1 MRRSVVI
8 TSLYPLIGATLT
20 LALVGVIVLC
30 AGCGQA
36 IGSSNS
42 PQVGMPSSPT
52 PTQSVQ
58 AGQPTQGQ
66 VTLTLDKQRYAMG
79 DTIAVTIHNG
89 LSTTIW
95 AADHQTSCTV
105 LTAERQQDGQW
116 HAVGDCRLMTPTV
129 LMPFSAGSATVQQL
143 FGMGW
148 PSGRYRVTLTYT
160 GGDEGT
166 GGPGGIAHSAEFT
179 IA

>member
-1 MRRSVVI
+1 MRRGVMIISR
-8 TSLYPLIGATLT
+8 YPLIGAALT

-42 PQVGMPSSPT
+42 PQVGVSSSPT
-52 PTQSVQ
+52 PTQAVQ

-89 LSTTIW
+89 SSKTIW
-95 AADHQTSCTV
+95 TEDHQTNCTV
-105 LTAERQQDGQW
+105 VTAEHLEGSQW
-116 HAVGDCRLMTPTV
+116 QAVGRCRLMTPTV
-129 LMPFSAGSATVQQL
+129 VMPLSAASATVQQL
-143 FGMGW
+143 FGTGW
-148 PSGRYRVTLTYT
+148 PSGLYRVTLTYT

-179 IA
+179 IG